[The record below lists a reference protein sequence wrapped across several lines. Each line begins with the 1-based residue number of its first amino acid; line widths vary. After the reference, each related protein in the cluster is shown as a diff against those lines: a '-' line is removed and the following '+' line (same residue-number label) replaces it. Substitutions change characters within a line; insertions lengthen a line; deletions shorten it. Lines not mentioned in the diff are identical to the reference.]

1 MRITASDKFKKLNR
15 YEMTKLTCFAA
26 LYLVNSLVLPQ
37 ANTGCEFES
46 TKYNMAFVYIVI
58 ISEFV
63 LRVLF

>member
-1 MRITASDKFKKLNR
+1 
-15 YEMTKLTCFAA
+15 MTKLTCFAA
-26 LYLVNSLVLPQ
+26 LCLVNSLALPQ